1 MNKSDL
7 IESDDDEAQQAMSN
21 DLDDFKLPEMD
32 WDSLE
37 AKLKQANQEATIQV
51 NNKTIHRY
59 CKLPNRSNTPEREQI

>member
-1 MNKSDL
+1 MNKSDF
-7 IESDDDEAQQAMSN
+7 IESDDDEAQQTTTS

-51 NNKTIHRY
+51 NIQLFIIITSY
-59 CKLPNRSNTPEREQI
+59 QIDRIQE